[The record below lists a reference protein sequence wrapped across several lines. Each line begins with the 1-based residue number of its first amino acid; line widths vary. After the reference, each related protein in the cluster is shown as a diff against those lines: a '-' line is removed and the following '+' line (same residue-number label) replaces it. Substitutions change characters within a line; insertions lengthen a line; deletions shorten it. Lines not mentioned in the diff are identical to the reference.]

1 MRPTTSGVKDLCC
14 SPVLSA
20 ELPEGDSH
28 ELAAALRVLA
38 DPVRLRI
45 VSLIRAAPDGRAL
58 TRDLVDRLAVA
69 QPTVSH
75 HLGVLHDAGFLVRE
89 RRGRETWYATEP
101 DAFAAV
107 SQLLAPASAGP
118 PMAITPAR

>member
-1 MRPTTSGVKDLCC
+1 MPEPIAVKDLCC
-14 SPVLSA
+14 SPVLA
-20 ELPEGDSH
+20 GELPEAESM

-45 VSLIRAAPDGRAL
+45 VSLVRASPDSRAV
-58 TRDLVDRLAVA
+58 TRDLVRRLAVA
-69 QPTVSH
+69 QPTVTH

-89 RRGRETWYATEP
+89 RRGRETWYAIEP

-107 SQLLAPASAGP
+107 SQLLAPGD
-118 PMAITPAR
+118 AR

>member
-1 MRPTTSGVKDLCC
+1 MRTTTTTGVKDLCC

-20 ELPEGDSH
+20 ELPEEESQD
-28 ELAAALRVLA
+28 LAAALRVLA

-45 VSLIRAAPDGRAL
+45 VSLIRAAPDGRTL
-58 TRDLVDRLAVA
+58 TRDLVEQLAVA

-101 DAFAAV
+101 DAFAAI
-107 SQLLAPASAGP
+107 SQLLAPRDS
-118 PMAITPAR
+118 

>member
-1 MRPTTSGVKDLCC
+1 MRTTTTGVKDLCC

-20 ELPEGDSH
+20 ELPEEESQD
-28 ELAAALRVLA
+28 LASALRVLA

-45 VSLIRAAPDGRAL
+45 VSLVRAAPDGRTL
-58 TRDLVDRLAVA
+58 TRDLVEQLAVA

-101 DAFAAV
+101 DAFAAI
-107 SQLLAPASAGP
+107 SQLLAPRGA
-118 PMAITPAR
+118 